1 MACGEVPPGFEAV
14 AVTTFAPG
22 VNVML
27 LQLQL
32 PVTVAV
38 VEQVCP
44 FGPCTVTEASG
55 VAVPETVGD
64 VVAVPPLVG
73 LTIATVGGAK
83 AVKLTVCAVVPPG
96 PEAVTVTGVTPAV
109 TVTGHE
115 NVPDAEAVV
124 VQSVTGP
131 GPVMTTVLPGV
142 AVPTTGCVN
151 GPTTGGATVSVVG
164 PATVKVLVVV
174 AVPPGLLTNA
184 VILFVP
190 VVNAVGMVAVKPP
203 VGLAK
208 AVTLLPLEAVSVRVL
223 PGVAVPLT
231 TFTPE
236 GCVVL
241 LAGLRIATV
250 GRARAVKVVGTAV
263 VPPGPVAVTVR
274 VFGPTG
280 TITGQAY
287 VPDAEAVVAQSVT
300 VPGPTGFTPVITIAL
315 PGVAVPAMVGVVVV
329 DTFTGEVTVR
339 LGTAATVKLV
349 WVGLLVPPAL
359 PATTVTVFTP
369 AVNEVGNVAV

>member
-22 VNVML
+22 VKLML

-32 PVTVAV
+32 PVAEATVTHDWL
-38 VEQVCP
+38 

-55 VAVPETVGD
+55 VAVPETVGV

-174 AVPPGLLTNA
+174 AVPPEL
-184 VILFVP
+184 
-190 VVNAVGMVAVKPP
+190 VA
-203 VGLAK
+203 
-208 AVTLLPLEAVSVRVL
+208 
-223 PGVAVPLT
+223 
-231 TFTPE
+231 
-236 GCVVL
+236 
-241 LAGLRIATV
+241 
-250 GRARAVKVVGTAV
+250 
-263 VPPGPVAVTVR
+263 VAVTVFSP
-274 VFGPTG
+274 VGK
-280 TITGQAY
+280 
-287 VPDAEAVVAQSVT
+287 AVIVT
-300 VPGPTGFTPVITIAL
+300 
-315 PGVAVPAMVGVVVV
+315 
-329 DTFTGEVTVR
+329 E
-339 LGTAATVKLV
+339 
-349 WVGLLVPPAL
+349 
-359 PATTVTVFTP
+359 
-369 AVNEVGNVAV
+369 